1 MTKKSNMFGDTIM
14 EIASIGVAS
23 TMIGSSGATGS
34 TKAALDVVPTMM
46 ALGMVNQYSK
56 KMKW

>member
-1 MTKKSNMFGDTIM
+1 MTKKNNMFGDTVM
-14 EIASIGVAS
+14 GVAMIGVTS
-23 TMIGSSGATGS
+23 SMIGSSGATGT